1 MREVSVALQHGQTD
15 RQHLMNHVCWQ
26 QDKGGNYSCMTDSGQ
41 LSSTATEADHWQLSW
56 RRCVGPTVL
65 WASVVG
71 MLLLLSLTG
80 LVWGGGGQC
89 HETAVSPQSVQANQ
103 DAASTGVPA
112 GESLC
117 LNLCLELFAGD

>member
-56 RRCVGPTVL
+56 RRCVGPTLL

-80 LVWGGGGQC
+80 LVWGVAANATRLQFLLRVFKRIKMPRRQ
-89 HETAVSPQSVQANQ
+89 EFLRVSHSV
-103 DAASTGVPA
+103 
-112 GESLC
+112 
-117 LNLCLELFAGD
+117 